1 MENVSKEIQKAA
13 NEHAHNVFQ
22 QLMTRVNVYQGE
34 KARIINSAV
43 SDFIAG
49 AVWAQNNEKD
59 NKFIKSMKQV
69 PKQVKMNVG
78 VKKLRKD
85 AVIPSYA
92 HETDCGMDLTA
103 VSKTFDEYGNV
114 VYGFGLAFE
123 IPEGYAGFIFPRSS
137 NHKSGLLLTN
147 SVGVIDAGFRGEVT
161 AKFASRT
168 KLSRPANFWEKL
180 KLLFG
185 SNPEGRNMA
194 VTTNEV
200 WNKDINYNIGDR
212 VAQIVILPYPKVEF
226 VEVDEL
232 SATERGTGGY
242 GSTGK

>member
-1 MENVSKEIQKAA
+1 
-13 NEHAHNVFQ
+13 
-22 QLMTRVNVYQGE
+22 
-34 KARIINSAV
+34 
-43 SDFIAG
+43 
-49 AVWAQNNEKD
+49 
-59 NKFIKSMKQV
+59 MKQKTMKV
-69 PKQVKMNVG
+69 NI
-78 VKKLRKD
+78 KKLHPD
-85 AVIPSYA
+85 AVVPSYA
-92 HETDCGMDLTA
+92 QSTDCGLDLTA

-137 NHKSGLLLTN
+137 NYKSGLLLTN
-147 SVGVIDAGFRGEVT
+147 CVGIVDSGYRGEVT

-168 KLSRPANFWEKL
+168 KLSRPTMFWEKL

-200 WNKDINYNIGDR
+200 WNNGINYNIGDR
-212 VAQIVILPYPKVEF
+212 VAQMVILPYPKVEF

-232 SATERGTGGY
+232 SDTERGTGGY

>member
-1 MENVSKEIQKAA
+1 MKQETMKEKIAI
-13 NEHAHNVFQ
+13 
-22 QLMTRVNVYQGE
+22 LE
-34 KARIINSAV
+34 KAL
-43 SDFIAG
+43 
-49 AVWAQNNEKD
+49 EKL
-59 NKFIKSMKQV
+59 NKKADL
-69 PKQVKMNVG
+69 QVKI
-78 VKKLRKD
+78 KKLHPD

-147 SVGVIDAGFRGEVT
+147 SVGIVDSCYRGEVT
-161 AKFASRT
+161 AKFASRYAMIRPKKLVDKIKMFFET
-168 KLSRPANFWEKL
+168 KKSFKKAIFNDIYT
-180 KLLFG
+180 
-185 SNPEGRNMA
+185 NPCLDKNA
-194 VTTNEV
+194 
-200 WNKDINYNIGDR
+200 NYNIGDR
-212 VAQIVILPYPKVEF
+212 VAQMVILPYPKVEF

-232 SATERGTGGY
+232 SDTERGTGGY

>member
-13 NEHAHNVFQ
+13 NEHAYYVLQ
-22 QLMTRVNVYQGE
+22 QLITRVNVYQEE

-49 AVWAQNNEKD
+49 VVWAQNNEKD
-59 NKFIKSMKQV
+59 NKFIKSMKQL
-69 PKQVKMNVG
+69 PKQVKMNVRI
-78 VKKLRKD
+78 KKLHKD
-85 AVIPSYA
+85 AVIPTYA
-92 HETDCGMDLTA
+92 HDTDCGMDLTA

-137 NHKSGLLLTN
+137 NHKSRMLMTN

-161 AKFASRT
+161 AKFAQRT
-168 KLSRPANFWEKL
+168 SFGIPEKFLPRIKYLLTGKMGMCKLSSYDAANL
-180 KLLFG
+180 
-185 SNPEGRNMA
+185 N
-194 VTTNEV
+194 
-200 WNKDINYNIGDR
+200 NYKIGDR
-212 VAQIVILPYPKVEF
+212 VAQMVILPYPKIEF

-232 SATERGTGGY
+232 SDTERGTGGY

>member
-1 MENVSKEIQKAA
+1 
-13 NEHAHNVFQ
+13 
-22 QLMTRVNVYQGE
+22 
-34 KARIINSAV
+34 
-43 SDFIAG
+43 
-49 AVWAQNNEKD
+49 
-59 NKFIKSMKQV
+59 MKQETMKV
-69 PKQVKMNVG
+69 NI
-78 VKKLRKD
+78 KKLHPD
-85 AVIPSYA
+85 AVVPSYA
-92 HETDCGMDLTA
+92 HSTDCGLDLTA

-147 SVGVIDAGFRGEVT
+147 SVGILDSCYRGEVT

-168 KLSRPANFWEKL
+168 KLSRPAKFWEKL

-212 VAQIVILPYPKVEF
+212 VAQMVILPYPKVEF

-232 SATERGTGGY
+232 SDTERGTGGY

>member
-1 MENVSKEIQKAA
+1 MKQLTMKEKIAT
-13 NEHAHNVFQ
+13 
-22 QLMTRVNVYQGE
+22 LE
-34 KARIINSAV
+34 KAL
-43 SDFIAG
+43 
-49 AVWAQNNEKD
+49 EKL
-59 NKFIKSMKQV
+59 NKKADL
-69 PKQVKMNVG
+69 QVKI
-78 VKKLRKD
+78 KKLHPD
-85 AVIPSYA
+85 AVVPSYA

-161 AKFASRT
+161 AKFATRKWIT
-168 KLSRPANFWEKL
+168 QPEKL
-180 KLLFG
+180 IDRIRYFIKGDYSGKL
-185 SNPEGRNMA
+185 NTQA
-194 VTTNEV
+194 VF
-200 WNKDINYNIGDR
+200 NKINYEIGDR
-212 VAQIVILPYPKVEF
+212 IAQMVILPYPKVEF

-232 SATERGTGGY
+232 SDTERGTGGY

>member
-1 MENVSKEIQKAA
+1 MKQLTLKEKIAT
-13 NEHAHNVFQ
+13 
-22 QLMTRVNVYQGE
+22 LE
-34 KARIINSAV
+34 KAL
-43 SDFIAG
+43 
-49 AVWAQNNEKD
+49 EKL
-59 NKFIKSMKQV
+59 NKKADL
-69 PKQVKMNVG
+69 QVKI
-78 VKKLRKD
+78 KKLHPD

-147 SVGVIDAGFRGEVT
+147 SVGVIDAGYRGEVT
-161 AKFASRT
+161 AKFATRKWLT
-168 KLSRPANFWEKL
+168 QPEKL
-180 KLLFG
+180 IERIRYFIKG
-185 SNPEGRNMA
+185 DYSGRLNSFA
-194 VTTNEV
+194 VFNER
-200 WNKDINYNIGDR
+200 NYEIGDR
-212 VAQIVILPYPKVEF
+212 VAQMVILPYPKVEF

-232 SATERGTGGY
+232 SDTERGTGGY